1 MNDKD
6 KLAHLDDLVIA
17 DILSMSESELRSAVS
32 EADVEA
38 IKAGFEKAKTLLGKG
53 KLGRAKA
60 AVASYQGANVV
71 VLRRGTPTADLGSL
85 RREDREFDKKL
96 TLAARNGGADV
107 EADADGIEE
116 DLAELDAWKEEDGK
130 ES

>member
-1 MNDKD
+1 
-6 KLAHLDDLVIA
+6 
-17 DILSMSESELRSAVS
+17 
-32 EADVEA
+32 
-38 IKAGFEKAKTLLGKG
+38 
-53 KLGRAKA
+53 
-60 AVASYQGANVV
+60 
-71 VLRRGTPTADLGSL
+71 L